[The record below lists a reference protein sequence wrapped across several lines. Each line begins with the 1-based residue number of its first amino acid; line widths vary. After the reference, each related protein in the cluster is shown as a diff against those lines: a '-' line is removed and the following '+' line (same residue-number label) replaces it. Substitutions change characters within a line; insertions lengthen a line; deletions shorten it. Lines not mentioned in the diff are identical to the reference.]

1 MSVPPLLCLNGPSI
15 PILILLALA
24 ADSGGAESTTLLEA
38 LAAKNWTSLRGPEG
52 DSGFLSTLGASGL
65 RFRAHLGSSTTAST
79 APFGALGFAALA
91 PFRLVLKSLVG
102 EKHLFAGS
110 KNKFSAAL
118 RTLQNPVVIF
128 HEPLSPCPSQ
138 RGGWA
143 HFAMRTK

>member
-1 MSVPPLLCLNGPSI
+1 MSVPPLPCLNGPSI
-15 PILILLALA
+15 PIPILLPLT
-24 ADSGGAESTTLLEA
+24 ADSGGAESAALLET
-38 LAAKNWTSLRGPEG
+38 LAAKNGTSLRGPEG

-65 RFRAHLGSSTTAST
+65 RFRAHLGSATTASA
-79 APFGALGFAALA
+79 APFGAFGFAALA
-91 PFRLVLKSLVG
+91 PFRLVLESLVG
-102 EKHLFAGS
+102 EEHLFAGS